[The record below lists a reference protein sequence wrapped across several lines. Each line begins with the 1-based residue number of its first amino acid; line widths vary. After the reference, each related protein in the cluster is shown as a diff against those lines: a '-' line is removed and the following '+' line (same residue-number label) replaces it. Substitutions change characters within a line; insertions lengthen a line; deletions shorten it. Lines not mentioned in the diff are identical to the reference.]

1 MVSAEINFLNCFP
14 DSELLMV
21 TKDKLLNS
29 DYMVD
34 STLVHLPL
42 RHFATALELVTDRLY
57 SLQCLEAMLVLLL
70 TKRRFAF
77 HGIGVTDKLPE

>member
-1 MVSAEINFLNCFP
+1 MVIAEINFLNCFP

-42 RHFATALELVTDRLY
+42 ETLCDCTWASDR
-57 SLQCLEAMLVLLL
+57 QTLL
-70 TKRRFAF
+70 TTMPWSYVSA
-77 HGIGVTDKLPE
+77 VTHKKGDLRSKNRGYR